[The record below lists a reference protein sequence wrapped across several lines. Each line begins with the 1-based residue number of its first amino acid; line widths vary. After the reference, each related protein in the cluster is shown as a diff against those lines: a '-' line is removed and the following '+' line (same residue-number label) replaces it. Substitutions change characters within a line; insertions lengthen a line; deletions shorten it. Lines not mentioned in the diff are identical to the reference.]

1 MHAVIR
7 EFDCTVRIALDERRD
22 CMRAER
28 NNPDVRIT

>member
-7 EFDCTVRIALDERRD
+7 EFDRTVRIELDERRD

-28 NNPDVRIT
+28 NNTDVQIT